1 MDDLSPRHH
10 RMRAM
15 FDAVAPRYD
24 LLNRLLSLGI
34 DRRWR
39 KRAVGQLPLEEGG
52 LMLDAASGTCDVA
65 LEIIRQAP
73 GALRVVAADLSE
85 EMLRQG
91 RIKLLSGSPAGRIS
105 LVGAACESL
114 PLSDRR
120 FNGAII
126 AFGIRNVADRPA
138 ALKELFRVLR
148 PGGKL
153 VVLEFSEPPNPAF
166 RLVYHVYF
174 HRLLPL
180 VGALFSQ
187 PDAYRYLPASVQ
199 EFPPRREFEAE
210 LRAAG
215 FVRITHRDL
224 SFGIVTLYCASRS

>member
-1 MDDLSPRHH
+1 MDESPTRHH
-10 RMRAM
+10 QMRVM

-39 KRAVGQLPLEEGG
+39 RRAVGRLPLEERG
-52 LMLDAASGTCDVA
+52 LVLDAASGTCDVA
-65 LEIIRQAP
+65 LEIIHQAP
-73 GALRVVAADLSE
+73 GTLRVVAADLSE
-85 EMLRQG
+85 EMLRRG
-91 RIKLLSGSPAGRIS
+91 RRKILSGPPGGRIS
-105 LVGAACESL
+105 LVGAACETL
-114 PLSDRR
+114 PLPDVR

-126 AFGIRNVADRPA
+126 AFGIRNVADRQA
-138 ALKELFRVLR
+138 AMKELFRILR

-153 VVLEFSEPPNPAF
+153 VVLEFSEPPNPLF
-166 RLVYHVYF
+166 RLAYHLYF
-174 HRLLPL
+174 RRLLPL

-187 PDAYRYLPASVQ
+187 PKAYRYLPASVQ
-199 EFPPRREFEAE
+199 EFPPREAFEAE

-224 SFGIVTLYCASRS
+224 SFGIVTLYCADRP